1 MSLVHLSFTQNLIKA
16 PYIIK
21 LCVVRCVSFF
31 FFFLC
36 FIMARIKKQGLLL
49 VFFFLVLALLVPNAK
64 AWTECKL

>member
-31 FFFLC
+31 FFFSLLHHGAYKKARAFTC
-36 FIMARIKKQGLLL
+36 FLFSCTCSACSQRKSLDRM
-49 VFFFLVLALLVPNAK
+49 
-64 AWTECKL
+64 

>member
-21 LCVVRCVSFF
+21 LFVVCCVS

-49 VFFFLVLALLVPNAK
+49 VFFFLVLAILVPNAK
-64 AWTECKL
+64 AWTESKL

>member
-21 LCVVRCVSFF
+21 LFVVCCAS